1 MNDTHFFCNCSEGRT
16 GVHCESQIDYCY
28 NVTCLNKGICQSLP
42 FDYKC
47 QCTSSSFSGRHCE
60 NIAKSVIVYQYTSK
74 AFAFIAILPL
84 SIVVGF
90 IIIMDMLK
98 YGFGID
104 PAREERDRLR
114 RRRLQLARNNHQNRP
129 VKNQFFVRR
138 TI

>member
-1 MNDTHFFCNCSEGRT
+1 MNATHFFCNCTERHT

-60 NIAKSVIVYQYTSK
+60 NIAKSAIVYQYTWK
-74 AFAFIAILPL
+74 AFAFIAILAL

-90 IIIMDMLK
+90 IIIIDVLK

-104 PAREERDRLR
+104 PVREERDRLR
-114 RRRLQLARNNHQNRP
+114 RRRLQLARNNHQNRA
-129 VKNQFFVRR
+129 VKNQSFIRR